1 MLLRIIPVIMGCNV
15 ESGDESSFI
24 ETTKVQNVRYLVKE
38 NAFSHLMEVGSVICL
53 YENHLILL
61 MNNEFASK
69 IDLFACLATV
79 FSLEKNIIF
88 VF

>member
-1 MLLRIIPVIMGCNV
+1 MLLHTIPVIMGCNV

-24 ETTKVQNVRYLVKE
+24 ETTKVQNIRDLVKE

-53 YENHLILL
+53 YENDLMLL

-69 IDLFACLATV
+69 LDLFACLATD
-79 FSLEKNIIF
+79 FH
-88 VF
+88 